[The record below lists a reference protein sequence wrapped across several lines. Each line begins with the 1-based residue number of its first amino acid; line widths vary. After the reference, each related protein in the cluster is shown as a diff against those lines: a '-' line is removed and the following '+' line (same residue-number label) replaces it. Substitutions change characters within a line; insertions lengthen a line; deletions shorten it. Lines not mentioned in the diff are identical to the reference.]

1 MTLSCT
7 STAPSTGP
15 FRIAVYPRGIARKV
29 NNPYFDLCHAALETR
44 GVSASDDL
52 DIDIRWLEARA
63 ARVDAV
69 HLHWPEYVW
78 REGFSGTGRLA
89 RAVKATERLL
99 LLRQFLRTARRLGIQ
114 CIWTV
119 HNMEP
124 HEGGYRWD
132 RYGYR
137 LMARESDIVVCH
149 SRASVEIVQRAFR
162 PRGRVIFM
170 PIGALGAA
178 YPAPRPAVD
187 VIRDLALDPQL
198 PVVSCIG
205 RLREYKGLDLACA
218 TAERL
223 AGRVQTVIGGL
234 PQGGFD
240 VRFLRKAAESTPG
253 LRLIERTL
261 TDAEVA
267 DVTGASDAVLLPYRE
282 ITGSAALLMA
292 LGLARG
298 VVASDLPYFREIL
311 ANEPDAGVVVP
322 SRDPAVWAEHVLAY
336 LAKPAEA
343 RRRAALRLAEQYS
356 WDRCVE
362 SLVGAIDDVRG
373 RRPARHED
381 VSYR

>member
-1 MTLSCT
+1 MTLS
-7 STAPSTGP
+7 SSSAAPSTRP
-15 FRIAVYPRGIARKV
+15 FRIAVYPRGIAQKA
-29 NNPYFDLCHAALETR
+29 NNPYFDLCHAALEMR
-44 GVSASDDL
+44 GVLASDDL
-52 DIDIRWLEARA
+52 EVDIRWLEARA
-63 ARVDAV
+63 DRVDAV
-69 HLHWPEYVW
+69 HLHWPEYIW
-78 REGFSGTGRLA
+78 REGFDGTGRLA
-89 RAVKATERLL
+89 RAVRATERLF

-132 RYGYR
+132 RYGYH
-137 LMARESDIVVCH
+137 LMARESDIIVCH
-149 SRASVEIVQRAFR
+149 SRASVELVQRVFQ

-178 YPAPRPAVD
+178 YPAPRPAAD
-187 VIRDLALDPQL
+187 VIRDLALDARL

-218 TAERL
+218 TAEHL

-234 PQGGFD
+234 PHGGFD
-240 VRFLRKAAESTPG
+240 VGFLRKAAESTPG
-253 LRLIERTL
+253 LRLIERAL
-261 TDAEVA
+261 TDREVA
-267 DVTGASDAVLLPYRE
+267 DVTGASDAALLPYRK

-298 VVASDLPYFREIL
+298 VVASDLPFFREIL
-311 ANEPDAGVVVP
+311 ASEPDAGVVVP
-322 SRDPAVWAEHVLAY
+322 SRDPAVWAEHVLGY

-343 RRRAALRLAEQYS
+343 RRLAALRLAEQYS

-373 RRPARHED
+373 RRGL
-381 VSYR
+381 

>member
-1 MTLSCT
+1 MTLAS
-7 STAPSTGP
+7 SSAAPSTRP
-15 FRIAVYPRGIARKV
+15 FRIAVYPRGIARKA

-52 DIDIRWLEARA
+52 EVDIRWLEARA
-63 ARVDAV
+63 DRVDAV

-78 REGFSGTGRLA
+78 REGFAGTGRLA
-89 RAVKATERLL
+89 RAVRATERLL

-137 LMARESDIVVCH
+137 LMARESDIIVCH
-149 SRASVEIVQRAFR
+149 SRASVEIVQRVFQ

-178 YPAPRPAVD
+178 YPAPRPAAD
-187 VIRDLALDPQL
+187 VIRDLALDARL

-205 RLREYKGLDLACA
+205 RLREYKGLDLACE
-218 TAERL
+218 TAEHL
-223 AGRVQTVIGGL
+223 AGRVQMVIGGQ
-234 PQGGFD
+234 PHGGFD
-240 VRFLRKAAESTPG
+240 VRFLRQAAESTPG
-253 LRLIERTL
+253 LRLIERAL
-261 TDAEVA
+261 TDREVA
-267 DVTGASDAVLLPYRE
+267 DITGASDAALLPYRK

-298 VVASDLPYFREIL
+298 VVASDLRFFREIL
-311 ANEPDAGVVVP
+311 ASEPDAGVVVP

-343 RRRAALRLAEQYS
+343 RRSAALRLAEQYS

-362 SLVGAIDDVRG
+362 SLVGAIDDVRTA
-373 RRPARHED
+373 AR
-381 VSYR
+381 S

>member
-1 MTLSCT
+1 MTRSPAVRPYT
-7 STAPSTGP
+7 QP

-29 NNPYFDLCHAALETR
+29 NNPYFDLCHAALATR

-52 DIDIRWLEARA
+52 EVDIAWLEARA
-63 ARVDAV
+63 GRLDAV

-78 REGFSGTGRLA
+78 REGFAGTRRLA
-89 RAVKATERLL
+89 RAVGATKRLL
-99 LLRQFLRTARRLGIQ
+99 RLRGFLRTARRLGIQ

-137 LMARESDIVVCH
+137 LMARECDIIVCH
-149 SRASVEIVQRAFR
+149 SRASVEIVQRTFR

-178 YPAPRPAVD
+178 YPAPRPASD
-187 VIRDLALDPQL
+187 VIEDLGLDVGL

-218 TAERL
+218 TAEHL

-234 PQGGFD
+234 PHGEFD
-240 VRFLRKAAESTPG
+240 VRFLRRAAASTPG

-267 DVTGASDAVLLPYRE
+267 DVIGASDAVLLPYRE
-282 ITGSAALLMA
+282 ITGSAALLLA
-292 LGLARG
+292 LGMGRG

-311 ANEPDAGVVVP
+311 AGEPDAGVVVP
-322 SRDPAVWAEHVLAY
+322 SRDPAVWAEHVFAY
-336 LAKPAEA
+336 LAKSTEA

-356 WDRCVE
+356 WDRSVE
-362 SLVGAIDDVRG
+362 SLVGAIDDVRA
-373 RRPARHED
+373 RRR
-381 VSYR
+381 S